1 MLKWGFT
8 SFVSLLSSPSHSV
21 LVQAASVDWAFLNL
35 IMYPVLV
42 VPTPATCAFLVLSA
56 FKRAVL
62 IRVLAVS
69 VGKYHVNQFPS
80 VVLVSVVRR
89 VLIQTQ

>member
-1 MLKWGFT
+1 
-8 SFVSLLSSPSHSV
+8 
-21 LVQAASVDWAFLNL
+21 
-35 IMYPVLV
+35 MYPVLV
-42 VPTPATCAFLVLSA
+42 VPIPATCTSLVLCA

-62 IRVLAVS
+62 MRVLAVS
-69 VGKYHVNQFPS
+69 VGRYHVNQFPS